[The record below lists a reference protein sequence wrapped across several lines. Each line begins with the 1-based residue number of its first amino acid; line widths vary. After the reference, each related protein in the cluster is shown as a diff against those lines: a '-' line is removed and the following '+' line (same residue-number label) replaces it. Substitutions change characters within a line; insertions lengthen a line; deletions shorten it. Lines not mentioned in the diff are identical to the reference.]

1 MGLSF
6 YNIPRSQ
13 ACFHSTNPTP
23 PGATQLDTIQTATV
37 WSLELGK
44 IKEI

>member
-1 MGLSF
+1 MELSF
-6 YNIPRSQ
+6 YHIPRSQ
-13 ACFHSTNPTP
+13 ARSHPTTPTP
-23 PGATQLDTIQTATV
+23 SGATQLDTIQTATV